1 MRTCFFSMAF
11 GKSKNRRRVDTAQKK
26 EAVKGAV
33 RNHGPS
39 VAKGLMAAV
48 ITAGLIWGGIELR
61 TWALASPRF
70 QLQEANFT
78 GLTRASRAELVRLS
92 GLAVGQ
98 NLFAMDV
105 AALEKAMLQH
115 PWVHG
120 VEVTRHFPA
129 TVSVEVVEHVPEALV
144 VLGDLYVLDGEG
156 EPFKRVTPGDGLDL
170 PLVTGV
176 ERDAY
181 VKDPDAARERMKAAI
196 GVMHAY
202 ADLKPGRHE
211 RLSEVRVDGTSLT
224 LVTVTGQEVLMG
236 EGNTEAKLARL
247 TRVRRELSTK
257 GLAAD
262 VIHLENRARPGW
274 VAVKLSSPVSERN
287 GTSTQ

>member
-1 MRTCFFSMAF
+1 MAF
-11 GKSKNRRRVDTAQKK
+11 GKSKNRRRVDTAQQK

-33 RNHGPS
+33 QTHGPS
-39 VAKGLMAAV
+39 VAKGLLAAAL
-48 ITAGLIWGGIELR
+48 TAGLIWGGVELR
-61 TWALASPRF
+61 AWALSSPRF

-78 GLTRASRAELVRLS
+78 GLTRASSAELVKLS

-98 NLFAMDV
+98 NLFALDV
-105 AALEKAMLQH
+105 PALEKAMLQH
-115 PWVHG
+115 PWVRS

-129 TVSVEVVEHVPEALV
+129 TVAIEVVEHTPEALV

-181 VKDPDAARERMKAAI
+181 VKEPEAVRERMKSAI
-196 GVMHAY
+196 EMAHAY
-202 ADLKPGRHE
+202 RALKPGRHE
-211 RLSEVRVDGTSLT
+211 RLSEVRVEGTSLA
-224 LVTVTGQEVLMG
+224 LVTVAGQEVLLG
-236 EGNTEAKLARL
+236 EGNSEAKLARL
-247 TRVRRELSTK
+247 TRVRRELSAR

-274 VAVKLSSPVSERN
+274 VAVKLSSPVSERS
-287 GTSTQ
+287 GVSTQ

>member
-1 MRTCFFSMAF
+1 MAF
-11 GKSKNRRRVDTAQKK
+11 GKSKNRRRIDAAQQK

-33 RNHGPS
+33 RTHGPS
-39 VAKGLMAAV
+39 TVKGLLAAA
-48 ITAGLIWGGIELR
+48 ITAGLIWGGVELR
-61 TWALASPRF
+61 AWALSSPRF

-78 GLTRASRAELVRLS
+78 GLTRASRAELVKLS
-92 GLAVGQ
+92 GLAQGQ
-98 NLFAMDV
+98 NLFALDV
-105 AALEKAMLQH
+105 SALEKAMLQH
-115 PWVHG
+115 PWVRS

-129 TVSVEVVEHVPEALV
+129 TVSVEVVEHTPEALV

-176 ERDAY
+176 EREEY
-181 VKDPDAARERMKAAI
+181 VKEPAAVRERMKSAI
-196 GVMHAY
+196 EVAHAY
-202 ADLKPGRHE
+202 GALKPGRHE
-211 RLSEVRVDGTSLT
+211 RLSEVRVDGTSFA
-224 LVTVTGQEVLMG
+224 LVTVAGQEVLLG

-247 TRVRRELSTK
+247 TRVRRELSAR

-274 VAVKLSSPVSERN
+274 VAVKLSSPASERS
-287 GTSTQ
+287 GVSTQ

>member
-1 MRTCFFSMAF
+1 MAF
-11 GKSKNRRRVDTAQKK
+11 GKSKNRRRVDTAHKK

-39 VAKGLMAAV
+39 VGKGLLAAV
-48 ITAGLIWGGIELR
+48 LTAGLIWGGIELR
-61 TWALASPRF
+61 AWALGSPHF
-70 QLQEANFT
+70 QLREASFS
-78 GLTRASRAELVRLS
+78 GLTRASRAELVKLS

-98 NLFAMDV
+98 NLFALDV

-115 PWVHG
+115 PWVRS
-120 VEVTRHFPA
+120 VEVTRRFPA
-129 TVSVEVVEHVPEALV
+129 TVSVEVVEHLPEALV

-181 VKDPDAARERMKAAI
+181 VKEPAAVRERMKKAVA
-196 GVMHAY
+196 VTHAY
-202 ADLKPGRHE
+202 AALKPGRHE
-211 RLSEVRVDGTSLT
+211 RLSEVRVDGTSLA
-224 LVTVTGQEVLMG
+224 LVTVTGQQVLLG

-247 TRVRRELSTK
+247 ARVRRELSAK

-274 VAVKLSSPVSERN
+274 VAVKISSPVSERN

>member
-1 MRTCFFSMAF
+1 MAF
-11 GKSKNRRRVDTAQKK
+11 GKSKNRRRVDAAQQK

-33 RNHGPS
+33 RTHGPS
-39 VAKGLMAAV
+39 TVKGLLAAAL
-48 ITAGLIWGGIELR
+48 TAGLIWGGVELR
-61 TWALASPRF
+61 AWALSSPRF

-78 GLTRASRAELVRLS
+78 GLTRASRAELVKLS
-92 GLAVGQ
+92 GLAQGQ

-105 AALEKAMLQH
+105 SALEKAMLQH
-115 PWVHG
+115 PWVRS

-129 TVSVEVVEHVPEALV
+129 TVSVEVVEHTPEALV

-176 ERDAY
+176 EREEY
-181 VKDPDAARERMKAAI
+181 VKEPAAVRERMKSAI
-196 GVMHAY
+196 EVAHAY
-202 ADLKPGRHE
+202 GALKPGRHE
-211 RLSEVRVDGTSLT
+211 RLSEVRVDGTSFA
-224 LVTVTGQEVLMG
+224 LVTVAGQEVLLG

-247 TRVRRELSTK
+247 TRVRRELSAK

-274 VAVKLSSPVSERN
+274 VAVKLSSPASERS
-287 GTSTQ
+287 GGSTQ

>member
-1 MRTCFFSMAF
+1 MAF
-11 GKSKNRRRVDTAQKK
+11 GKSKNRRRVDAAQQK

-33 RNHGPS
+33 QTHGPS
-39 VAKGLMAAV
+39 VAKGLLAAAL
-48 ITAGLIWGGIELR
+48 TAGLIWGGVELR
-61 TWALASPRF
+61 VWALSSPRF

-78 GLTRASRAELVRLS
+78 GLTRASSAELVKLS
-92 GLAVGQ
+92 GLSVGQ
-98 NLFAMDV
+98 NLFSLDV
-105 AALEKAMLQH
+105 PALEKAMLQH
-115 PWVHG
+115 PWVRS
-120 VEVTRHFPA
+120 VEMTRHFPA
-129 TVSVEVVEHVPEALV
+129 TVFVEVVEHTPEALV

-181 VKDPDAARERMKAAI
+181 VKEPEAVRGRMKSAI
-196 GVMHAY
+196 EVAHAY
-202 ADLKPGRHE
+202 GALKPGRHE
-211 RLSEVRVDGTSLT
+211 RLSEVRVDGTSLA
-224 LVTVTGQEVLMG
+224 LVTVAGQEVLLG

-247 TRVRRELSTK
+247 TRVRRELSTR
-257 GLAAD
+257 GLTAD

-287 GTSTQ
+287 GISTQ

>member
-1 MRTCFFSMAF
+1 MAF
-11 GKSKNRRRVDTAQKK
+11 GKSKNRRRVDAAQQK

-33 RNHGPS
+33 RTHGPS
-39 VAKGLMAAV
+39 TVKGLLAAAL
-48 ITAGLIWGGIELR
+48 TAGIIWGWVELR
-61 TWALASPRF
+61 AWALSSPRF

-78 GLTRASRAELVRLS
+78 GLTRASRAELVKLS
-92 GLAVGQ
+92 GLAQGQ
-98 NLFAMDV
+98 NLFALDV
-105 AALEKAMLQH
+105 SALEKAMLQH
-115 PWVHG
+115 PWVRG

-129 TVSVEVVEHVPEALV
+129 TVSVEVVEHTPEALV

-176 ERDAY
+176 EREEY
-181 VKDPDAARERMKAAI
+181 VKEPAAVRERMKSAI
-196 GVMHAY
+196 EVAHAY
-202 ADLKPGRHE
+202 GALKPGRHE
-211 RLSEVRVDGTSLT
+211 RLSEVRVDGTSFA
-224 LVTVTGQEVLMG
+224 LVTVAGQEVLLG

-247 TRVRRELSTK
+247 TRVRRELSAR

-274 VAVKLSSPVSERN
+274 VAVKLSSPASERS
-287 GTSTQ
+287 GVSTQ